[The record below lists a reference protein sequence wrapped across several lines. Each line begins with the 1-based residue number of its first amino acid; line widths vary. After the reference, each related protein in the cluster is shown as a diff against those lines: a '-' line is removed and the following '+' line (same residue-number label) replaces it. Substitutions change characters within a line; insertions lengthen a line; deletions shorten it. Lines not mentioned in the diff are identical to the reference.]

1 MVNAELGND
10 RVGIL
15 LEMGM
20 FLVVTD

>member
-10 RVGIL
+10 RAGIL